1 MGYFAHFGNNIK
13 MWCCVWIPQIGLT
26 LHILTNDKKLFDEV
40 IKLSVLVQP

>member
-13 MWCCVWIPQIGLT
+13 MWWIPQISLT